1 MLIGGDDIKN
11 GVTTLGACF
20 YMFCNVC
27 LHLHL
32 FPLCADWWKFDSS
45 VDVAC
50 VQTSLISFVARGKG
64 TSA

>member
-20 YMFCNVC
+20 YMFFNVC

-32 FPLCADWWKFDSS
+32 FPLRADL
-45 VDVAC
+45 VE
-50 VQTSLISFVARGKG
+50 I
-64 TSA
+64 